1 MARQEKI
8 VIQTRLGEQSID
20 ESKIIYFPKGIIGFE
35 DMHEFTLLQINEDAP
50 MLILQSIS
58 EPSLGLLVAD
68 PYSFLP
74 DYSLKVGD
82 AEQKLLCLESPAD
95 ATVLVTVTIPHGKP
109 HLTSLNL
116 TGPILI
122 NAHKK
127 IGLQV
132 PQSDAQPSH
141 VMLEKLM
148 NKSQEE
154 AEAKKE
160 AQIEKTENKENVAEN
175 QKQDK
180 VEEIDEVKEVKE
192 EKLSCEQSEKTCVN
206 EIDKTNDDVELK

>member
-35 DMHEFTLLQINEDAP
+35 SMHEFTLLQINEDTP
-50 MLILQSIS
+50 MLILQSMS

-68 PYSFLP
+68 PYSFLT

-82 AEQKLLCLESPAD
+82 AEQKLLCLETAAD

-122 NAHKK
+122 NANRK

-148 NKSQEE
+148 NKNNDEKNQEE
-154 AEAKKE
+154 NQENNAINEVPANESIDNNEKIENAEN
-160 AQIEKTENKENVAEN
+160 IEKVLENT
-175 QKQDK
+175 
-180 VEEIDEVKEVKE
+180 E
-192 EKLSCEQSEKTCVN
+192 EKK
-206 EIDKTNDDVELK
+206 